1 MLRRWYCFLLRMH
14 PPYFRQRFADEMLSI
29 FDETAEDATAVD
41 GAMLHGKLAALK
53 LLIDGLLSLGRQWA
67 LRPDFW
73 QQPARPAQDGIPH
86 FYSFESYKPRK
97 GALIYGALSSV
108 VTFTVFCITFNYGIH
123 ETLCTR
129 HAGVEAGNNS
139 SVSSP
144 QSPRTSFGGAANMTA
159 EAPRLSKAETTLG
172 PETQGVHGIWS
183 KFLFALGKPS
193 QWATPQ
199 QHRGSGSA
207 HSQGN
212 TNPASQGMISHNSAT
227 GIPLPAQP
235 PNNIRIQLP
244 HPSGR
249 YGVARVAYD
258 WVQRDGH
265 ASAAKHPDAGRE
277 LMVYV
282 WYPISRRPSQS
293 TVADYLP
300 HADLIAKKLSSTE
313 LQDEWGSA
321 WHRVFTGRVLTD
333 TYERSPVALGSERF
347 PLLVFSPGLNLSGT
361 SYTSLIQEVTSHG
374 YIVASIEPLYE
385 STVALPDGRVIR
397 PTSDALGIRRPLPGE
412 SWDEYLNRMHTSGIP
427 QVEQHAADIRFVID
441 QLTALNSMPAA
452 TAPFAGR
459 IDLHN
464 IGVWG
469 HSIGGRAAARACQLD
484 ARIKACLNADGVGPD
499 GPVFPYEGASLPRQ
513 PFMWIEASQLPPTID
528 SILTSY
534 KIKHQ
539 DSGKGHPAGLAAKE
553 QEQELQACPSG
564 SYHLMIND
572 VGTTH
577 YSFTDWPLLEA
588 ERQEDFNRA
597 SHALEPIE
605 TYTVA
610 FFDRYLKHQDTVL
623 ADGENAAFA
632 AVTLKRY
639 GKAR

>member
-29 FDETAEDATAVD
+29 FDATAGNATAAD
-41 GAMLHGKLAALK
+41 GTVPRGRVAALK
-53 LLIDGLLSLGRQWA
+53 LLTDCVISLGRQWI

-73 QQPARPAQDGIPH
+73 EQPAQPAEDGVPH
-86 FYSFESYKPRK
+86 FYSFASYKPRK
-97 GALIYGALSSV
+97 AALIYGALLSV
-108 VTFTVFCITFNYGIH
+108 ATFTVFCITFNYGIH
-123 ETLCTR
+123 ESLR
-129 HAGVEAGNNS
+129 ARRSGVEAGNNS
-139 SVSSP
+139 SVSST
-144 QSPRTSFGGAANMTA
+144 QSSRTSFGGAANMTA
-159 EAPRLSKAETTLG
+159 EAPRRSKAETTLG

-183 KFLFALGKPS
+183 KFMLALGKPS
-193 QWATPQ
+193 EWAAQ
-199 QHRGSGSA
+199 QHRGSTNAHNQGGGEPAAQGVNSPKGSA
-207 HSQGN
+207 
-212 TNPASQGMISHNSAT
+212 A

-235 PNNIRIQLP
+235 PGNIRIQLP

-258 WVQRDGH
+258 WVQRGGR

-282 WYPISRRPSQS
+282 WYPISRRASQGA
-293 TVADYLP
+293 VADYLP

-333 TYERSPVALGSERF
+333 TYEHSPVALGSERF
-347 PLLVFSPGLNLSGT
+347 PLLIFSPGLNLSGT

-385 STVALPDGRVIR
+385 STVALPDGRVVR
-397 PTSDALGIRRPLPGE
+397 PTSDALGTRRPLPGE
-412 SWDEYLNRMHTSGIP
+412 TWDGYLNRMHTSGMP

-464 IGVWG
+464 VGVWG

-484 ARIKACLNADGVGPD
+484 SRIRACLNADGVGPD

-539 DSGKGHPAGLAAKE
+539 DSGKGRATGLAAKE

-572 VGTTH
+572 AGTTH

-610 FFDRYLKHQDTVL
+610 FFDRYLKHQDSAL

-632 AVTLKRY
+632 AVTLKKY

>member
-1 MLRRWYCFLLRMH
+1 
-14 PPYFRQRFADEMLSI
+14 MLSI
-29 FDETAEDATAVD
+29 FDATAADRTAESTATPD
-41 GAMLHGKLAALK
+41 GTAPHGKLAALQ
-53 LLIDGLLSLGRQWA
+53 LLADCVISLGRQWI

-73 QQPARPAQDGIPH
+73 EQPARAAEDGIPH
-86 FYSFESYKPRK
+86 FHSFENYKPRG
-97 GALIYGALSSV
+97 GALIYGVLLSV
-108 VTFTVFCITFNYGIH
+108 ATFTLFCITFNYGIH
-123 ETLCTR
+123 EALRAR
-129 HAGVEAGNNS
+129 HSGIEAGSNS
-139 SVSSP
+139 SVSNS
-144 QSPRTSFGGAANMTA
+144 QSSRTSYGGAANMKA
-159 EAPRLSKAETTLG
+159 EASRRSKAETTLG
-172 PETQGVHGIWS
+172 PENQGVHTVWS

-193 QWATPQ
+193 EWATRQP
-199 QHRGSGSA
+199 RGSTNAHGQGGGEPVAQAVNSQHSSA
-207 HSQGN
+207 
-212 TNPASQGMISHNSAT
+212 A
-227 GIPLPAQP
+227 GIPGTAQP
-235 PNNIRIQLP
+235 PANIRIQLP

-258 WVQRDGH
+258 WVRGNGFVS
-265 ASAAKHPDAGRE
+265 SAKRPDATHE

-282 WYPISRRPSQS
+282 WYPISHRPSQS
-293 TVADYLP
+293 SVAEYLP
-300 HADLIAKKLSSTE
+300 HADLIAKKLSPTE

-347 PLLVFSPGLNLSGT
+347 PLLIFSPGLNLSGT

-374 YIVASIEPLYE
+374 YVVASIEPLYE

-397 PTSDALGIRRPLPGE
+397 PTIEALGTRRPLPGE
-412 SWDEYLNRMHTSGIP
+412 SWDGYLNRMHTLGMP

-441 QLTALNSMPAA
+441 QITALNNMPAA

-459 IDLHN
+459 VDLHN

-484 ARIKACLNADGVGPD
+484 ARIRACLNADGVGPD

-534 KIKHQ
+534 KIKHH
-539 DSGKGHPAGLAAKE
+539 DSGMGLAAKE

-572 VGTTH
+572 AGTTH

-610 FFDRYLKHQDTVL
+610 FFDRYLKHQDSALT
-623 ADGENAAFA
+623 DSENAAFA
-632 AVTLKRY
+632 AITLKKY